1 MVRLSSGSLLG
12 VEGGGHAA
20 VRLPDLLGQADEL
33 REVLLEVYNE
43 NRTQIRLSGRELG
56 AIDFYGLQ
64 LLCAAHRTAIKKK
77 ILLSWEGGR
86 PSQIS
91 DAMPIAGFTRHCGC
105 SLCPPDIKCVW
116 I

>member
-1 MVRLSSGSLLG
+1 MLLIEKTF
-12 VEGGGHAA
+12 EGADA
-20 VRLPDLLGQADEL
+20 VILHLKGDMTIETVAEL

-105 SLCPPDIKCVW
+105 SLCPSDIKCVW

>member
-1 MVRLSSGSLLG
+1 MLLIEKTF
-12 VEGGGHAA
+12 EGADA
-20 VRLPDLLGQADEL
+20 VILHLKGDMTIETVAEL

>member
-1 MVRLSSGSLLG
+1 MLTIERTF
-12 VEGGGHAA
+12 EGDDT
-20 VRLPDLLGQADEL
+20 VILDLKGDLTIETVAEL
-33 REVLLEVYNE
+33 REALLDVYSE
-43 NRTQIRLSGRELG
+43 NRAQIRLSGKELG

-64 LLCAAHRTAIKKK
+64 LLCAAHRTAIRKKL
-77 ILLSWEGGR
+77 LLSWEGGR
-86 PSQIS
+86 PSQIN

>member
-1 MVRLSSGSLLG
+1 MLTIERTF
-12 VEGGGHAA
+12 EGADTVILYLKG
-20 VRLPDLLGQADEL
+20 DLTIETVNEL
-33 REVLLEVYNE
+33 REVLLEVYGE
-43 NRTQIRLSGRELG
+43 NRTQIRLNGRELG

-64 LLCAAHRTAIKKK
+64 LLCAAHRTAIRKKK
-77 ILLSWEGGR
+77 LLTWEGGR

-91 DAMPIAGFTRHCGC
+91 DAMPIVGFTRHCGC